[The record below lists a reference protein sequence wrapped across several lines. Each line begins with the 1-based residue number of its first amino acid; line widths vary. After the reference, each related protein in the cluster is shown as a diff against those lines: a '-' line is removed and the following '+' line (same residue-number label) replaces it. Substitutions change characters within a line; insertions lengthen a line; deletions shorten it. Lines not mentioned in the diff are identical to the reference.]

1 MKKARKLLVA
11 LLVLTFLL
19 STFNVGFAADN
30 DDVSRTPAVDRAI
43 ALGILRGDDQG
54 NLNLDKPIT
63 RAEALALIIRISG
76 LEVSADLM
84 KGATIFPDV
93 NSDPSL
99 QWATGYI
106 NLGVSNKIINGFPDG
121 TFKGNNLV
129 TYAEMAKMILYAMN
143 YGVTVEGA
151 PWPAGVMA
159 KADDLKLFDK
169 VAAAPNLPAIRG
181 DVVQM
186 IDNSLTVKHLVQK
199 GYGSTE
205 YYEEGKEDF
214 LYKLR
219 IDEIAGPDG
228 EGLYVTGIARV
239 NSRLDEDEIELED
252 GNIYTLKTPDV
263 KPEEIFGKK
272 VKIWVKRDDNKQ
284 YKDVFYVKVETAE
297 KDNLFDAIKK
307 VDNAN
312 SKVELSVANKKYA
325 FPVDRNGNVTATIYI
340 NYKEA
345 EFSELKAG
353 MYGNFVLERGEVVF
367 ANLFEFDTNDIGLV
381 SKVDDDYIEFIA
393 LEDAKEDEIDLEE
406 YDEVV
411 VYDKYFNV
419 LDVDDIEKDTLVYF
433 WVNKDDKQ
441 LFIVVAAD
449 VVEGEIDRVR
459 DNKVRIDGKSYD
471 KGDAAILSY
480 DEGKKYETWDALND
494 VEDLTEEKVW
504 ALLGLD
510 GKIAVIRGD
519 AVETSGTIY
528 GIVTYAKVE
537 KDGVLSLFNK
547 EGKVVDYKAE
557 KRSDLSEIDKD
568 KMNYYGKLRVD
579 DGVKYAIA
587 SFKLNRD
594 GEIAEGTLDTVTVT
608 DESAPGEISLF
619 KDAKK
624 AYFTDDAD
632 NVYYVS
638 EDTIIMAAL
647 KDGELDPSVISYD
660 DFVAM
665 EVDGDNEDNTAVVF
679 GDPGKTAKLVVFLCD
694 NFEGSKETYYFGVVT
709 DDPWVGRKDITAQV
723 HVAGEGKEEYKIKEA
738 HYDNKYFVKGNLV
751 AFSLNSK
758 GEADNVVYAAVYAAV
773 YSKGTRLVIDSNDL
787 ERDKVTV
794 VNGIVKDVDG
804 QYVELTDKKVY
815 RIASDA
821 VIYDYKFEDGK
832 FKLDHSIRVSRISED
847 YYVVFILDNDSK
859 EVKAAAVYYAKDLE
873 KFNK

>member
-1 MKKARKLLVA
+1 
-11 LLVLTFLL
+11 
-19 STFNVGFAADN
+19 
-30 DDVSRTPAVDRAI
+30 
-43 ALGILRGDDQG
+43 
-54 NLNLDKPIT
+54 
-63 RAEALALIIRISG
+63 
-76 LEVSADLM
+76 
-84 KGATIFPDV
+84 
-93 NSDPSL
+93 
-99 QWATGYI
+99 
-106 NLGVSNKIINGFPDG
+106 
-121 TFKGNNLV
+121 
-129 TYAEMAKMILYAMN
+129 
-143 YGVTVEGA
+143 
-151 PWPAGVMA
+151 
-159 KADDLKLFDK
+159 
-169 VAAAPNLPAIRG
+169 
-181 DVVQM
+181 M

-459 DNKVRIDGKSYD
+459 ENKVRIDGKSYD

-557 KRSDLSEIDKD
+557 KRSDLSKIDKD
-568 KMNYYGKLRVD
+568 KMNYYGDLD
-579 DGVKYAIA
+579 DDDGGVKYAIA

-608 DESAPGEISLF
+608 DESATGAISLF

-624 AYFTDDAD
+624 AYFTNGDAPGAD
-632 NVYYVS
+632 VYYVS
-638 EDTIIMAAL
+638 KDTIIMAAL
-647 KDGELDPSVISYD
+647 RDGELDPVVISYD

-665 EVDGDNEDNTAVVF
+665 EVDDEDNNNTAVVF

-738 HYDNKYFVKGNLV
+738 HYDKKYFVKGNLV

-758 GEADNVVYAAVYAAV
+758 GEADKVVYAAV
-773 YSKGTRLVIDSNDL
+773 YSKSTGLGKDDSAIG
-787 ERDKVTV
+787 KVTV
-794 VNGIVKDVDG
+794 VHGIVKDVDG
-804 QYVELTDKKVY
+804 QYVKLTNNKVY

-847 YYVVFILDNDSK
+847 DYVVFILDNDSK
-859 EVKAAAVYYAKDLE
+859 EVKAAAVYYSKDL
-873 KFNK
+873 